1 MKINKIFL
9 GLAFAA
15 VALFTACNTDQEGAV
30 YSATGNQGLAFSA
43 PSLGSIRVPAND
55 PIYTITVYRGNKSG
69 AFTGKVVPLLAQ
81 VGGEDVNASD
91 VCAISDFAF
100 ADGSNSATFT
110 VNVDKLPMGKTLDLK
125 LACTD
130 SLNLSPTYHE
140 GMNEVSFSISKEY
153 SWVALGKG
161 HYSSPEWWEEEFDV
175 DIMKADGYPVYKI
188 LSLFEEGYDIEFEI
202 TPENYVIVH
211 KQASWVH
218 SSYGV
223 VSLQGYYKAGDYVD
237 VAGLYHASM
246 LGVQM
251 ANEIHKK
258 YGARMFTV
266 DPTVVDEYCDLARI
280 TGVKDVYR
288 RPASHVLN
296 TKEAGRRY
304 AASIGKKYE
313 DLNLIICH
321 IDGGI
326 TISAH
331 AHGKMIDGNNGGGG
345 EGPFTPTRMGSMPI
359 TLMLSDMPDVTRDQL
374 KVLCSAGGGFS
385 SWFNTSDSDKIHA
398 KVDAG
403 DPKATR
409 IWKAMVYQI
418 CKWIGAMATVLKG
431 HVDGIVLTG
440 GLMRFN
446 DILQRSE
453 GAAWGAG
460 SEALYGQAGLDRFP

>member
-1 MKINKIFL
+1 MSEK
-9 GLAFAA
+9 
-15 VALFTACNTDQEGAV
+15 
-30 YSATGNQGLAFSA
+30 
-43 PSLGSIRVPAND
+43 
-55 PIYTITVYRGNKSG
+55 VYRIFVIN
-69 AFTGKVVPLLAQ
+69 P
-81 VGGEDVNASD
+81 
-91 VCAISDFAF
+91 
-100 ADGSNSATFT
+100 GSTST
-110 VNVDKLPMGKTLDLK
+110 K
-125 LACTD
+125 
-130 SLNLSPTYHE
+130 
-140 GMNEVSFSISKEY
+140 
-153 SWVALGKG
+153 
-161 HYSSPEWWEEEFDV
+161 
-175 DIMKADGYPVYKI
+175 
-188 LSLFEEGYDIEFEI
+188 LSLFENEKNVFECNVFHDSTVLRSLGDINNQLSYRMEVIEQFLKEHNIDLTGLDAVVGRGGPCYPLESGTYEI
-202 TPENYVIVH
+202 NQQMIDDTRNH
-211 KQASWVH
+211 
-218 SSYGV
+218 
-223 VSLQGYYKAGDYVD
+223 

-446 DILQRSE
+446 DITEQIKDSCSWIAPIAVYPGE
-453 GAAWGAG
+453 FEQ
-460 SEALYGQAGLDRFP
+460 EALAYNALKVLRGELVPKHYTGKPVWTGFHDEETK

>member
-1 MKINKIFL
+1 
-9 GLAFAA
+9 
-15 VALFTACNTDQEGAV
+15 V
-30 YSATGNQGLAFSA
+30 
-43 PSLGSIRVPAND
+43 
-55 PIYTITVYRGNKSG
+55 
-69 AFTGKVVPLLAQ
+69 
-81 VGGEDVNASD
+81 
-91 VCAISDFAF
+91 
-100 ADGSNSATFT
+100 
-110 VNVDKLPMGKTLDLK
+110 
-125 LACTD
+125 
-130 SLNLSPTYHE
+130 
-140 GMNEVSFSISKEY
+140 
-153 SWVALGKG
+153 
-161 HYSSPEWWEEEFDV
+161 
-175 DIMKADGYPVYKI
+175 
-188 LSLFEEGYDIEFEI
+188 
-202 TPENYVIVH
+202 
-211 KQASWVH
+211 
-218 SSYGV
+218 
-223 VSLQGYYKAGDYVD
+223 
-237 VAGLYHASM
+237 
-246 LGVQM
+246 
-251 ANEIHKK
+251 
-258 YGARMFTV
+258 
-266 DPTVVDEYCDLARI
+266 
-280 TGVKDVYR
+280 VKDVYR

-403 DPKATR
+403 DPKTTR

-446 DILQRSE
+446 DITEQIKDSCSWIAPIAVYPGE
-453 GAAWGAG
+453 FEQ
-460 SEALYGQAGLDRFP
+460 EALAYNALKVLRGELVPKHYTGKPVWTGFHDEETK